1 MLSVTLLPMVLQ
13 ERQLMVTMKPMLM
26 VLVTSIVKLTGLLV
40 LLAIEILMELL
51 TLMLGQLL
59 MKMSLR
65 IIPEW
70 IPTQMMT
77 ELVPI

>member
-13 ERQLMVTMKPMLM
+13 EPQLMVTMKPMLM
-26 VLVTSIVKLTGLLV
+26 VPVTSIVKLTVLLV
-40 LLAIEILMELL
+40 LLAIEIPMELL

-65 IIPEW
+65 IIPVW
-70 IPTQMMT
+70 IPSQMMT

>member
-26 VLVTSIVKLTGLLV
+26 VPVTSIVKLTVLLV
-40 LLAIEILMELL
+40 LLAIEIPMELL

-70 IPTQMMT
+70 IPSQMMT

>member
-13 ERQLMVTMKPMLM
+13 EPQLMVTMKPMLM
-26 VLVTSIVKLTGLLV
+26 VPVTSIVKLTVLLV
-40 LLAIEILMELL
+40 LLAIEIPMELL